1 MIRLLYLLAASALW
15 SCSSKPAVTDNNE
28 PSSEPVVAQAQSD
41 TPAFDADSAYLYVQR
56 QVDFGPRVPNTPA
69 HKQCG
74 NYLASELKR
83 FGAQVHEQEMTLT
96 AYDGTPLESK
106 NIIGTYNAE
115 SEKRILLFAHW
126 DTRPY
131 SDADPN
137 KENLHKP
144 IDGADDGASGVG
156 VLLEIA
162 RQLQQKAPAVGVDII
177 FFDAEDYG
185 IPDFAEEKYG

>member
-96 AYDGTPLESK
+96 AYDGTPLEEYNR
-106 NIIGTYNAE
+106 NI
-115 SEKRILLFAHW
+115 
-126 DTRPY
+126 
-131 SDADPN
+131 
-137 KENLHKP
+137 
-144 IDGADDGASGVG
+144 
-156 VLLEIA
+156 
-162 RQLQQKAPAVGVDII
+162 
-177 FFDAEDYG
+177 
-185 IPDFAEEKYG
+185 